1 MCAHAPRCSAAFI
14 AACLTASVL
23 SAAPEDEEET
33 ATPLSLEPSGR
44 LSAESRVFPLPGIL
58 AGQQSLATG
67 FVAEPTLHVDD
78 PDGPTLTLAPFFRY
92 DGSDPRRSHFD
103 LREAYL
109 LLAGDAGATGGW
121 EAGLGVGQVFWGV
134 TESQRL
140 VDVIN
145 QVDLVE
151 HPDGE
156 AKLGQP
162 MAHVTW
168 FGDWGAIEVI
178 AMPLHRAR
186 TFPGRHGRLRLPLVV
201 AHDRVEY
208 DSPRHGRPD
217 FATRYNH
224 SLGAL
229 DLGVSAFQGIGR
241 EPFLQSTTSV
251 TGEPV
256 LVQQYGEIRQLGLDA
271 QWTVAAWLLKAECI
285 QRSNSRN
292 RLGIEQ
298 DLFAAVLGVEY
309 AFHSPAARADVS
321 LLAEW
326 SYDSRGSLAT
336 PGRSPNTFDN
346 DAFLGARFA
355 FDDVQSTELTASLV
369 ADVTR
374 PTRALALGFARR
386 ITNTW
391 SLRAEALALVSVDE
405 AEIHYA
411 MRHDSFFD
419 MSLIYSF

>member
-1 MCAHAPRCSAAFI
+1 MCARARRCLASFVTAV
-14 AACLTASVL
+14 LTASVL
-23 SAAPEDEEET
+23 SAGPTDEDEGGP
-33 ATPLSLEPSGR
+33 PLALQVSGR
-44 LSAESRVFPLPGIL
+44 LSAESRVFPSPGIL
-58 AGQQSLATG
+58 ADQSSLATG
-67 FVAEPTLHVDD
+67 FVAEPTLHVGRHD
-78 PDGPTLTLAPFFRY
+78 R
-92 DGSDPRRSHFD
+92 SDPRRSHLD

-109 LLAGDAGATGGW
+109 LLAGDVGAAGGW

-134 TESQRL
+134 AESQRL
-140 VDVIN
+140 VDVVN

-156 AKLGQP
+156 ARLGQP

-168 FGDWGAIEVI
+168 FGDWGAMEVI

-186 TFPGRHGRLRLPLVV
+186 TFPGRRGRLRLPLVV
-201 AHDRVEY
+201 AHDRVRY
-208 DSPRHGRPD
+208 DSPRRGRPD
-217 FATRYNH
+217 VATRYSR
-224 SLGAL
+224 SLRAL

-241 EPFLQSTTSV
+241 EPFLQATV
-251 TGEPV
+251 TAAGEPV
-256 LVQQYGEIRQLGLDA
+256 LVQVYGETRQLGLDA
-271 QWTVAAWLLKAECI
+271 QWTAGSWLLKGECI
-285 QRSNSRN
+285 HRSNSRN
-292 RLGIEQ
+292 RLGVEQ

-336 PGRSPNTFDN
+336 PGRSPNTLEN

-355 FDDVQSTELTASLV
+355 FDDAQSTELTASLV
-369 ADVTR
+369 ADVAR
-374 PTRALALGFARR
+374 PTRAVALGFARR

-411 MRHDSFFD
+411 MRQDSFVD
-419 MSLIYSF
+419 MSLVYSF

>member
-1 MCAHAPRCSAAFI
+1 MCARARRCLASFV
-14 AACLTASVL
+14 AACLTTSVL
-23 SAAPEDEEET
+23 SAGSKEEDEA
-33 ATPLSLEPSGR
+33 ATPLAVELSGR
-44 LSAESRVFPLPGIL
+44 LSAEGRVFPSPGIL

-67 FVAEPTLHVDD
+67 FVAEPTLHVGDSE
-78 PDGPTLTLAPFFRY
+78 GPTFTLAPFFRH
-92 DGSDPRRSHFD
+92 DRSDPRRSHLD
-103 LREAYL
+103 LREAYVL
-109 LLAGDAGATGGW
+109 FGGDVGATGSW
-121 EAGLGVGQVFWGV
+121 EAGFGVGQVFWGV

-140 VDVIN
+140 VDVVN

-162 MAHVTW
+162 MAHVAW

-201 AHDRVEY
+201 VHDRVQY

-217 FATRYNH
+217 AATRFSH

-241 EPFLQSTTSV
+241 EPFLQSTATA

-256 LVQQYGEIRQLGLDA
+256 LVQRYGEIRQLGLDA
-271 QWTVAAWLLKAECI
+271 QWTVASWLLKAECI
-285 QRSNSRN
+285 HRSNSRN
-292 RLGIEQ
+292 RVGVEQ
-298 DLFAAVLGVEY
+298 DLLAAVLGVEY
-309 AFHSPAARADVS
+309 AFHSRAARADVS
-321 LLAEW
+321 LFAEW
-326 SYDSRGSLAT
+326 SYDSRGRLAT
-336 PGRSPNTFDN
+336 PGRSPITLEN

-374 PTRALALGFARR
+374 PSRALALGFARR

-391 SLRAEALALVSVDE
+391 SVRAEVLALIDIDE
-405 AEIHYA
+405 TEVHYA
-411 MRHDSFFD
+411 MRHDSFID
-419 MSLIYSF
+419 MSLVYSF